1 MSLWDARGERL
12 TTGTPEH
19 PSSNPELLTSRGV
32 FGMQTVLFHVAYGT
46 RPWLI
51 SVVSLA
57 VRYATTNSKVLSAEV
72 VYCVVESAT
81 TNGEVKANG
90 LAAFELG
97 GESGHTVTVGICGM
111 SASLQ
116 AELEMVFEIRAT
128 VTRTQDEQPENLLH
142 PSDFCCWDWVS
153 ESCRADVFLTV
164 DEIDTVRT
172 L

>member
-1 MSLWDARGERL
+1 M
-12 TTGTPEH
+12 
-19 PSSNPELLTSRGV
+19 
-32 FGMQTVLFHVAYGT
+32 
-46 RPWLI
+46 
-51 SVVSLA
+51 VSLA

-153 ESCRADVFLTV
+153 ESCRADVFLTQGPVKVYRCVAPCTARGEVV
-164 DEIDTVRT
+164 DKVLDFHRGRWVSDVSPDPESHELGKGYILDDPSQ
-172 L
+172 